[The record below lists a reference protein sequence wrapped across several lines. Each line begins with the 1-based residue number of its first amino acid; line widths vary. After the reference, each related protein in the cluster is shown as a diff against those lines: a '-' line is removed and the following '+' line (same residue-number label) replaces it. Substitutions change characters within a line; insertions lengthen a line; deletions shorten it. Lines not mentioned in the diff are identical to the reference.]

1 LVRWRYSMAD
11 YVHLTN
17 IIQGEVIRIR
27 ERRELE
33 AQPELLS
40 DLIDYLQDQI
50 TRITITRLKVSEE
63 LSDT

>member
-1 LVRWRYSMAD
+1 MAD